1 MLARRVLRVQQNSVE
16 GPVMTDA
23 ERALALKATTQM
35 QLGNGMFINDRE
47 FKAQFCKEN
56 GITDDYLTDLVRQ
69 LLDGK

>member
-1 MLARRVLRVQQNSVE
+1 
-16 GPVMTDA
+16 MTDA
-23 ERALALKATTQM
+23 ERELAIKATTQM

-56 GITDDYLTDLVRQ
+56 GVTDDRLTELVRQ